1 MGATSN
7 QRTKTMKCVIITYES
22 GKTQVYLKSD
32 PALLDE
38 ILYSNNWIVSLDEAE
53 FVQPQPKETKGGK

>member
-1 MGATSN
+1 
-7 QRTKTMKCVIITYES
+7 MKCVIITYES

>member
-1 MGATSN
+1 
-7 QRTKTMKCVIITYES
+7 MKCVIITYQS

-38 ILYSNNWIVSLDEAE
+38 ILHSNDWIIELQEAE
-53 FVQPQPKETKGGK
+53 FVQPKPTESKGGE